1 MGLIYVDLLCRLLL
15 PAHAASHRMEPEL
28 ILDPCLQLP
37 GLHGKEPQ
45 HPKMRRQPS
54 LMEEKLR

>member
-45 HPKMRRQPS
+45 HPKM
-54 LMEEKLR
+54 